1 VYCDFEWTKYAGVQA
16 NPSYTD
22 LQSAL
27 SAFKNLASRD
37 AGIYSAK
44 GYTDQYLSR
53 DTKWNNY
60 KWWIANYG
68 VTTPAMPYGVSA
80 WEFWQFT
87 DYLDGESLG
96 INTKE
101 GDGNYYHGTIEQFRA
116 EYGLTEPQ
124 PPTQEDDMTPEQFNA
139 LISKM
144 DEILAAIKAAPD
156 VTPPPTNTVP
166 SRVVTLRATV
176 NKLVPT
182 YDMPDVNST
191 KCLVYQTNTPKEGV
205 PPAGHKGMPKEADL
219 LQREI
224 HLQNLFKEW
233 AWIPKQV
240 LKKASGTLYAFPDA
254 GLQGQDIDQYPGM
267 WVERK
272 SLVTVTSQAWI
283 DSLVAYLKAQW

>member
-1 VYCDFEWTKYAGVQA
+1 
-16 NPSYTD
+16 
-22 LQSAL
+22 
-27 SAFKNLASRD
+27 
-37 AGIYSAK
+37 
-44 GYTDQYLSR
+44 
-53 DTKWNNY
+53 
-60 KWWIANYG
+60 
-68 VTTPAMPYGVSA
+68 
-80 WEFWQFT
+80 
-87 DYLDGESLG
+87 
-96 INTKE
+96 
-101 GDGNYYHGTIEQFRA
+101 
-116 EYGLTEPQ
+116 
-124 PPTQEDDMTPEQFNA
+124 
-139 LISKM
+139 
-144 DEILAAIKAAPD
+144 
-156 VTPPPTNTVP
+156 
-166 SRVVTLRATV
+166 VVTLRATV